1 MKKLRIGVAGLG
13 RAFSLMAPAF
23 RDPRVELVAAAD
35 PRPEAL
41 GKFQQ
46 EFRGR
51 TFPSVEAM
59 CADPGI
65 DLVYVATPHEL
76 HAPHACAALSA
87 GKSALVEKPMAL
99 TLEDGRRMIHAAR
112 HTGAQLVV
120 GHSHSFDAPILRTKE
135 LIDSQS
141 FGRLRMIT
149 GLYFTDFVYRPRR
162 PGELAAALQN
172 QAAHHV
178 DIARLLAGG
187 RVRSVRAFT
196 GDWDRARPANGAYS
210 CLLGFDNGVSA
221 TLTYSGYAH
230 FDSDELMGGIGELGQ
245 RKQPS
250 VKQKPGADEI
260 AVKNSRNYGG
270 PQFKELERVAHEHFG
285 MLIASCEKAD
295 LRPLPGGVMIY
306 AEAERRLDAL
316 PPPRIPRVE
325 VIDEIY
331 AAVVEG
337 KAPLHSGESALATL
351 QVCLAILD
359 SARQGKEIL
368 L

>member
-13 RAFSLMAPAF
+13 RAFSLMASAF
-23 RDPRVELVAAAD
+23 RDPRVQLVAAAD
-35 PRPEAL
+35 PRAEARARFQSDFQ
-41 GKFQQ
+41 GKSFD
-46 EFRGR
+46 
-51 TFPSVEAM
+51 SVEM
-59 CADPGI
+59 LCADPGI

-87 GKSALVEKPMAL
+87 GKSVLVEKPMAL
-99 TLEDGRRMIHAAR
+99 TLEDARRMIHAAR
-112 HTGAQLVV
+112 HSGAQLVV
-120 GHSHSFDAPILRTKE
+120 GHSHSFDAPILHAKK

-162 PGELAAALQN
+162 AGELAASLQN

-210 CLLGFDNGVSA
+210 CLLGFDNGACAS
-221 TLTYSGYAH
+221 LTYSGYAH
-230 FDSDELMGGIGELGQ
+230 FDSDEFTGWIGELGQ
-245 RKQPS
+245 RKPPAGFP
-250 VKQKPGADEI
+250 KHPADEE
-260 AVKNSRNYGG
+260 KNARNYGG

-285 MLIASCEKAD
+285 MLIVSCEKAD
-295 LRPLPGGVMIY
+295 LRPLPDGVMIY
-306 AEAERRLDAL
+306 GGDERRLDAL

-331 AAVVEG
+331 AAVAEG

-351 QVCLAILD
+351 QVCLAMLD

>member
-41 GKFQQ
+41 QKFQK
-46 EFRGR
+46 EHRGR
-51 TFPSVEAM
+51 AFPSVEAM

-120 GHSHSFDAPILRTKE
+120 GHSHSFDAPILHARQ
-135 LIDSQS
+135 LIESRS
-141 FGRLRMIT
+141 FGALRMIT
-149 GLYFTDFVYRPRR
+149 GLYFTDFIYRPRR
-162 PGELAAALQN
+162 PGELAAAVQN

-210 CLLGFDNGVSA
+210 CLLGFDSGVSA
-221 TLTYSGYAH
+221 SLTYSGYAH
-230 FDSDELMGGIGELGQ
+230 FDSDELTGWIGELGQ

-250 VKQKPGADEI
+250 GFSRNPSDSE
-260 AVKNSRNYGG
+260 KNARNYGG
-270 PQFKELERVAHEHFG
+270 PQFKALERVAHEHFG
-285 MLIASCEKAD
+285 MFIVSCEKAD
-295 LRPLPGGVMIY
+295 LRPLPDGVMIY
-306 AEAERRLDAL
+306 GDAEPRLDAL